1 MRGEEKRAE
10 KENLEKSQL
19 VNGKWKKPQKKWQ
32 EETMQLSRSSIAEE
46 TRTEDKAMQGDR
58 NRNRMIITLPTVQE
72 ILSRAK
78 DT

>member
-1 MRGEEKRAE
+1 
-10 KENLEKSQL
+10 
-19 VNGKWKKPQKKWQ
+19 
-32 EETMQLSRSSIAEE
+32 MQLSRSSIAEE
-46 TRTEDKAMQGDR
+46 TRTEDKAMQEDR